1 MGNII
6 IILLVFILST
16 VFFVAKID
24 LSRKKIDNE
33 IKYVKSSF
41 AKSKKSLLR
50 FLLSITIVL
59 GFLILCYFLVFQS
72 NFV

>member
-6 IILLVFILST
+6 LILLVFILST

-33 IKYVKSSF
+33 IKYAKLSL
-41 AKSKKSLLR
+41 AKSKKS
-50 FLLSITIVL
+50 FLNFFLSVLIVL
-59 GFLILCYFLVFQS
+59 GFIVLCYLLVF
-72 NFV
+72 

>member
-6 IILLVFILST
+6 LILLVFILST

-33 IKYVKSSF
+33 IKNAKSSF
-41 AKSKKSLLR
+41 EKSKKSFLN
-50 FLLSITIVL
+50 FLLSVVIVF
-59 GFLILCYFLVFQS
+59 GFLILCYLLVF
-72 NFV
+72 

>member
-6 IILLVFILST
+6 LILLVFILST

-33 IKYVKSSF
+33 IKNANSSF
-41 AKSKKSLLR
+41 AKSKKSILN
-50 FLLSITIVL
+50 FLLSVVIVF
-59 GFLILCYFLVFQS
+59 GFLILCYLLVF
-72 NFV
+72 